1 MNSLRGGDSE
11 RIVTVM
17 AIMANLVHCADET
30 GENYCIDQS
39 LVQESGVR
47 APALGQRLIV
57 AFNGANRTDVL
68 SVRLPS

>member
-11 RIVTVM
+11 RIVTIM
-17 AIMANLVHCADET
+17 AIMANEIYCAVESGT
-30 GENYCIDQS
+30 TTCVDQS
-39 LVQESGVR
+39 LVHAGGVL

-57 AFNGANRTDVL
+57 AFTSANSSDVL